1 MQQDRAERL
10 NGRSALASA
19 PSDDIPAPWP
29 NMMRYRILALVAI
42 CCVLGGCLREA
53 DVKFPYIENN
63 TGQTVRVLL
72 AQHGQGQGSEV
83 IQIPPGSIGSLGN
96 YTQSCT
102 DVTIIIRDSNGNE
115 IARRDDPLCPGE
127 YWIVGARGS
136 LSPT

>member
-1 MQQDRAERL
+1 MT
-10 NGRSALASA
+10 
-19 PSDDIPAPWP
+19 
-29 NMMRYRILALVAI
+29 RYHILALAAV
-42 CCVLGGCLREA
+42 CCVLSGCFREA

-72 AQHGQGQGSEV
+72 AQHGQERESEV
-83 IQIPPGSIGSLGN
+83 LQIPPGSIGSLGN

-102 DVTIIIRDSNGNE
+102 DVTIVIRDSGGKE

-136 LSPT
+136 PSPT